1 MSQQTRDAIENLA
14 RYVEERQHTITNALG
29 NQARRMA
36 EAADVAASQD
46 QPGYAK
52 VFRQEAD
59 SVSQTLETLQ
69 DLLAALAESRQEEF
83 ADQG

>member
-1 MSQQTRDAIENLA
+1 MSQQTRNAVDNLA
-14 RYVEERQHTITNALG
+14 RFVEVRQHAITNALG

-36 EAADVAASQD
+36 EAADLATSQN

-59 SVSQTLETLQ
+59 SVSETLETLQ
-69 DLLAALAESRQEEF
+69 DLLTALAESRQEDF

>member
-1 MSQQTRDAIENLA
+1 MSRQTRDAIDQLA
-14 RYVEERQHTITNALG
+14 TYVEQRDHTITNALG

-36 EAADVAASQD
+36 EAADLAASQD

-69 DLLAALAESRQEEF
+69 DLLTALAESRQEDF
-83 ADQG
+83 ANQG